1 MSISSMSKL
10 SVTFQFLSLCSHHSV
25 SCHNT
30 CIFIGSKTF
39 IHSENRQEG
48 SVHSVMSNSAT
59 PWTAAF
65 QAFLSITNSQSL
77 FKLMSIESMM
87 PSKHRILCFHRLLLP
102 LTFPST
108 GVFSKESALCIR
120 WPKYCCFSFSISPF
134 IEYLRLISF
143 KIDWFDLLVVQ
154 RTLKRYPG
162 NTFSRDILKIATLIN
177 QESVS
182 DICTKILL
190 IFKPT

>member
-87 PSKHRILCFHRLLLP
+87 PSNHLFLCHPLFLP
-102 LTFPST
+102 PSNFPS
-108 GVFSKESALCIR
+108 IR
-120 WPKYCCFSFSISPF
+120 VSSNVHSPWQIPFDFASLHLHF
-134 IEYLRLISF
+134 IH
-143 KIDWFDLLVVQ
+143 
-154 RTLKRYPG
+154 
-162 NTFSRDILKIATLIN
+162 
-177 QESVS
+177 VS
-182 DICTKILL
+182 GIRQGSSL
-190 IFKPT
+190 

>member
-87 PSKHRILCFHRLLLP
+87 PSNHLILCRPLLLLP
-102 LTFPST
+102 SIFPSVRVFPT
-108 GVFSKESALCIR
+108 IQLFASGGQSIGVSASASVL
-120 WPKYCCFSFSISPF
+120 P
-134 IEYLRLISF
+134 
-143 KIDWFDLLVVQ
+143 V
-154 RTLKRYPG
+154 
-162 NTFSRDILKIATLIN
+162 NT
-177 QESVS
+177 
-182 DICTKILL
+182 
-190 IFKPT
+190 